1 MLRRSR
7 RPTLPAVA
15 SRRRSAKLAL
25 PRGPHGV
32 ETSTLARRELAKLVV
47 GLLGELEDV
56 VGDGHHALVV
66 FVKDGE
72 EVVRVD
78 AGAGS
83 VGDAKSATA
92 VARLG
97 WGEGVDVEET
107 LALVVR
113 SRRLDDHDSA
123 LDECDS
129 NGTVA
134 QHSGIGWDE

>member
-7 RPTLPAVA
+7 RPTLPAAA

-25 PRGPHGV
+25 PRGPHGI
-32 ETSTLARRELAKLVV
+32 ETSALARGELAKLVV

-56 VGDGHHALVV
+56 VGDGHDAVVV

-72 EVVRVD
+72 KVVRVD

-83 VGDAKSATA
+83 VGDAKGAAA
-92 VARLG
+92 VAR
-97 WGEGVDVEET
+97 WGEGVDVEVT
-107 LALVVR
+107 LALVVW
-113 SRRLDDHDSA
+113 SCRLDDHDSA
-123 LDECDS
+123 LDEGDS

-134 QHSGIGWDE
+134 QHVEMG